1 MLVAQLIP
9 WTIACQPPLSM
20 RFSRQEYWTG
30 LPFTSPR
37 ELPEQGIEPGFHAL
51 QADTLPSEPPGK
63 PINTPSVQ
71 FTSVAQSCSTL
82 YDPMDCNK
90 QASLS
95 ITNSQSLR
103 KLMSI
108 ESVMPSNHLIL
119 CRPLLLPPSTFPSIR
134 VFSKEPVLHIRWPNT
149 GVSAS
154 ATVLPMN
161 IQD

>member
-9 WTIACQPPLSM
+9 WTVACQPPLSM
-20 RFSRQEYWTG
+20 RFSRQEYWSE
-30 LPFTSPR
+30 LPFPSPG
-37 ELPEQGIEPGFHAL
+37 ELPDQRIEPGFYTL
-51 QADTLPSEPPGK
+51 QALPSEPPGK
-63 PINTPSVQ
+63 PINIPSVQ
-71 FTSVAQSCSTL
+71 FTSVAQACPTL
-82 YDPMDCNK
+82 CDPMDCNK

-103 KLMSI
+103 KLMSF

-119 CRPLLLPPSTFPSIR
+119 CCPLLLLPPIPPSIR
-134 VFSKEPVLHIRWPNT
+134 SFQMSQLFASGDQSI

-154 ATVLPMN
+154 ALVLPMN